1 MKLRHECEAWK
12 TLALAYEV
20 FIECV
25 LEWDIRGMFASLK
38 QMRAARATLLE
49 EGAMAEAGGPRIEDE
64 DGA

>member
-1 MKLRHECEAWK
+1 MKLTDECEAWK
-12 TLALAYEV
+12 TFALAYEV

-49 EGAMAEAGGPRIEDE
+49 RAMAEAGGPRIEDE